1 VARESSHWV
10 VLAQTATAQTAAAW
24 AAYVVTLAA
33 LDARVHREAASR
45 EKIRVDSGFVVDLVH
60 DRPPNRP

>member
-1 VARESSHWV
+1 VAKESSHWV
-10 VLAQTATAQTAAAW
+10 VLAQTATSWT
-24 AAYVVTLAA
+24 AYVVTLAA

-45 EKIRVDSGFVVDLVH
+45 EKIRVDSGFVVVLVH

>member
-1 VARESSHWV
+1 VAKESSHWV
-10 VLAQTATAQTAAAW
+10 VLAQTATAWT
-24 AAYVVTLAA
+24 AYVVTLAA

>member
-1 VARESSHWV
+1 VARDSSYW
-10 VLAQTATAQTAAAW
+10 VLAQTATAWT
-24 AAYVVTLAA
+24 AYVVTLAA